1 MKPAQ
6 DDLTHAVTFL
16 LTPKTRTEKAALSD
30 PKFFTIV
37 LYGIEGYGQLDD
49 VEQAYMRR
57 MLFDINDRVGDF
69 AGIDHAHRLHAERG
83 GAFIELIEAGSSVP
97 ALLRV
102 LISELPAQLRTMNRM
117 ASDSTRI
124 RLRVVVAQGYVSI
137 DEHSGWVG
145 RDLNRA
151 VRLLDA
157 DPLRAALRERE
168 DDLVLCVSE
177 DVYQGIVQHDHR
189 GIPPE
194 GFRAVTADSK
204 DGTLRAWLHEP
215 ARVGTGAAHA
225 HDTVTGE
232 AVTFG
237 GGLVVGD
244 QVGVVGGYVRD
255 LQYDGTGCVHQGEG
269 ASTSVGRLDPRGSAA
284 LSGAQGKG
292 RSAEAAGVEIA
303 LVPITIYLSDE
314 AQHRDVEAAV
324 EHLLEQAGLTVQE
337 RDDPI
342 IGSWFRQM
350 RATVAR
356 GLRSNVV
363 REGALTAAHI
373 ADRHLVLGPDA
384 TVTATLMAN
393 LGPLLTSLQ
402 PTKDAVLRLGTLL
415 IVKVEWQVTV
425 FQLTAAQQA
434 VLDHRPQL
442 ATAPR
447 DVIQALGLPAT
458 APQTTGE
465 C

>member
-1 MKPAQ
+1 M
-6 DDLTHAVTFL
+6 
-16 LTPKTRTEKAALSD
+16 SD

-37 LYGIEGYGQLDD
+37 LYDIEGYGQLDP

-57 MLFDINDRVGDF
+57 MLFDINDRVGNF

-83 GAFIELIEAGSSVP
+83 GVFIELIDAGSSVL
-97 ALLRV
+97 ALLRA
-102 LISELPAQLRTMNRM
+102 LISELPAQLQTVNRM
-117 ASDSTRI
+117 ASDSIRI

-137 DEHSGWVG
+137 DEHGGWVG
-145 RDLNRA
+145 HDLNRA

-157 DPLRAALRERE
+157 EPLRAALRERE
-168 DDLVLCVSE
+168 NDLVLCVSE
-177 DVYQGIVQHDHR
+177 DVHQGVVQHDHL
-189 GIPPE
+189 GISSE
-194 GFRAVTADSK
+194 GFRTVTADSK

-215 ARVGTGAAHA
+215 ARVGTGAA

-255 LQYDGTGCVHQGEG
+255 VHDDRTGCVHQGEG
-269 ASTSVGRLDPRGSAA
+269 GSTSVGRLDPRGSAA
-284 LSGAQGKG
+284 LSGALGKG
-292 RSAEAAGVEIA
+292 QPAGAPCTDVA
-303 LVPITIYLSDE
+303 TVPITIYISDE
-314 AQHRDVEAAV
+314 AQHREVEAAV
-324 EHLLEQAGLTVQE
+324 ENLLEQAGLTVQE

-434 VLDHRPQL
+434 VLDHQPQL

-465 C
+465 S